1 MTAVGQ
7 HVPGAATV
15 VAVSSDGDHRFSKV
29 PVPSI
34 VLVEGF
40 GVEGDAHGGSTV
52 QHRSRVARDP
62 SQPNLRQVHLMPS
75 EFLDVA
81 REHGFDVSA
90 GDLGE
95 NILTRGI
102 DLTGLG
108 RDTLLHL
115 GPDAVVRVTGLRN
128 PCVQIDAFRTGLLA
142 LAVRRDA
149 SGDIMRAAGVMSVVV
164 QGGVVSGTDAIVAE
178 PPPTG
183 HVPLEVV

>member
-1 MTAVGQ
+1 MT
-7 HVPGAATV
+7 PTV

-29 PVPSI
+29 PAPSI

-52 QHRSRVARDP
+52 QHRSRVARDS
-62 SQPNLRQVHLMPS
+62 SQPNLRQVHLMPA
-75 EFLDVA
+75 EFLDAA
-81 REHGFDVSA
+81 RAHGFDVGA

-102 DLTGLG
+102 DLVSLG
-108 RDTLLHL
+108 RDTLLRV

-128 PCVQIDAFRTGLLA
+128 PCVQIEAFRTGLLA

-149 SGDIMRAAGVMSVVV
+149 SGHVVRAAGVMSVVV
-164 QGGVVSGTDAIVAE
+164 SGGVVSGTDAVVAV
-178 PPPTG
+178 PPSAG

>member
-1 MTAVGQ
+1 MTADGQ
-7 HVPGAATV
+7 HIPSAAIV

-40 GVEGDAHGGSTV
+40 GVKGDAHGGSTV

-62 SQPNLRQVHLMPS
+62 SQPNLRQVHLMPA

-81 REHGFDVSA
+81 RDHGFDVGA

-102 DLTGLG
+102 DLAGLG

-128 PCVQIDAFRTGLLA
+128 PCVQIDAFRPGLLA

-149 SGDIMRAAGVMSVVV
+149 SGDIVRAAGVMSVVV
-164 QGGVVSGTDAIVAE
+164 RGGIVREADTIVAE
-178 PPPTG
+178 RPPAG